1 MPVDFEKQGKIGVIT
16 INRPEK
22 LNALDGPTSSEVN
35 RLLQEVDQDPEI
47 WVGIVTSAGDR
58 AFSAGADLKTM
69 HRVRGPGE
77 ARPGWQAW
85 RAGGYAG
92 GLEVSKPL
100 IAAIHGYC
108 LAGGLELALM
118 CDIRVATEDS
128 QFGTPEVKWN
138 ILHGYGAIRTLDFM
152 SMSQAMY
159 LLLTGEFI
167 DARKAL
173 EWGLIT
179 EVVPTGDDLKRS
191 IEIAERICENG
202 PVAVRMTKELVKR
215 GREMALHDALRL
227 YREFNRAVNEME
239 DTREGNAAFAERR
252 KPNFSGH

>member
-1 MPVDFEKQGKIGVIT
+1 MPVDFAKDGKIATIT

-22 LNALDGPTSSEVN
+22 LNALDGATSSEVN

-47 WVGIVTSAGDR
+47 WVGIVTSVGDR

-69 HRVRGPGE
+69 HRVRDPGE
-77 ARPGWQAW
+77 ARPAWQPW
-85 RAGGYAG
+85 RPGGYAG

-100 IAAIHGYC
+100 IASIHGYC
-108 LAGGLELALM
+108 LAGGLELALL

-179 EVVPTGDDLKRS
+179 EVVPTGQDLERS
-191 IEIAERICENG
+191 RQIAERICENG

-215 GREMALHDALRL
+215 GREMPLHDALRI
-227 YREFNRAVNEME
+227 YRDFNRAVNDME
-239 DTREGNAAFAERR
+239 DTKEGNRAFAERR
-252 KPNFSGH
+252 KAVFHGR

>member
-1 MPVDFEKQGKIGVIT
+1 MSVDFKKDGKIATIT
-16 INRPEK
+16 VNRPEK
-22 LNALDGPTSSEVN
+22 LNALDGATSGEVN
-35 RLLQEVDQDPEI
+35 RLLQEVDRDPEI
-47 WVGIVTSAGDR
+47 WVGIVTGAGER

-69 HRVRGPGE
+69 HRGRPDGGE
-77 ARPGWQAW
+77 RPAWQPW
-85 RAGGYAG
+85 RPGGYAG

-100 IAAIHGYC
+100 IASIHGYC
-108 LAGGLELALM
+108 LAGGLELALL

-128 QFGTPEVKWN
+128 QLGTPEVKWN

-167 DARKAL
+167 SARKAL

-179 EVVPTGDDLKRS
+179 EVVPTGQDMSRS

-202 PVAVRMTKELVKR
+202 PIAVRMTKELVKR
-215 GREMALHDALRL
+215 GREMPLQDALRI
-227 YREFNRAVNEME
+227 YRDFNRAVNEME
-239 DTREGNAAFAERR
+239 DTREGNLAFAERR
-252 KPNFSGH
+252 KPEYHGR

>member
-1 MPVDFEKQGKIGVIT
+1 VPVDFKVEGKIATIT

-22 LNALDGPTSSEVN
+22 LNALDGATSSEVN
-35 RLLQEVDQDPEI
+35 RRLQEVDQDPDI

-69 HRVRGPGE
+69 HRVREPGE
-77 ARPGWQAW
+77 ARPQWQPW
-85 RAGGYAG
+85 RPGGYAG

-108 LAGGLELALM
+108 LAGGLELALL
-118 CDIRVATEDS
+118 CDMRIATEDS

-138 ILHGYGAIRTLDFM
+138 ILHGYGAIRTLDFL
-152 SMSQAMY
+152 SMSKSMY

-167 DARKAL
+167 DARKAE
-173 EWGLIT
+173 EWGLVT
-179 EVVPTGDDLKRS
+179 EVVSKGQDIARS

-215 GREMALHDALRL
+215 GREMPLHDALRI
-227 YREFNRAVNEME
+227 YRDFNRAVNDME
-239 DTREGNAAFAERR
+239 DTKEGNRAFAERR
-252 KPNFSGH
+252 KPTYTGH